1 MGSSNVKRPARASR
15 GGSLTHGGARGA
27 VARSLR
33 KTVGSFLKNKKTRHT
48 PTMRLP
54 SRRDGNRA
62 HAGRA
67 AGASGDASLVTAPRE
82 KWPAA
87 ERRRLGRPAE
97 RGPAPARK
105 RLPKTRPWP
114 AGRLAF
120 AVDSPC
126 YGSLGFVCSFASTVG
141 FCFLK

>member
-1 MGSSNVKRPARASR
+1 MGSRDVKRPARASR
-15 GGSLTHGGARGA
+15 GGSLTHGGGRGA
-27 VARSLR
+27 VARSLW

-87 ERRRLGRPAE
+87 NDAGSAAPQSAARRPLESTCRRCV
-97 RGPAPARK
+97 RG
-105 RLPKTRPWP
+105 LP
-114 AGRLAF
+114 AGSLLRWIHRAMVRLA
-120 AVDSPC
+120 
-126 YGSLGFVCSFASTVG
+126 LFVHLHQQLVSVF
-141 FCFLK
+141 